1 VNTYLVLKALH
12 IIAMV
17 TWFAATFYLPRLF
30 VYHASAEDEISKARF
45 KVMERKLL
53 RLIMNPSM
61 ILTFVFGIWMLVLS
75 WQAYSTQGWIW
86 VKLVLVS
93 FLVGYHHYC
102 LRILKAFAD
111 DRVLHSEKFLRLFN
125 EVPVALLVG
134 IVFLVVLKPF

>member
-1 VNTYLVLKALH
+1 MNTYLVLKALH

>member
-1 VNTYLVLKALH
+1 
-12 IIAMV
+12 MV